1 LCDLATVGFDGAL
14 EFHGVET
21 RMDQRGDA
29 HELARVH
36 RRDHWGNAVAAL
48 AQPLQSR
55 MAGILR
61 RIEEL
66 GPLPACLDQ
75 RGPAAL
81 QAQVRSEVDRAAGS
95 RPQ

>member
-48 AQPLQSR
+48 A
-55 MAGILR
+55 
-61 RIEEL
+61 
-66 GPLPACLDQ
+66 
-75 RGPAAL
+75 
-81 QAQVRSEVDRAAGS
+81 
-95 RPQ
+95 